1 MWGGGFKKQLTCFSS
16 TCLGTSLL
24 LFSLPRKNIKKVR
37 TMENKAEVV
46 FVPEM
51 TKWLIAKTF
60 AEDKITLVEG
70 H

>member
-1 MWGGGFKKQLTCFSS
+1 
-16 TCLGTSLL
+16 
-24 LFSLPRKNIKKVR
+24 
-37 TMENKAEVV
+37 MENKAEVV